1 MAEFKSG
8 TREEVTSG
16 AAQYTNTATFISEGS
31 PAPIVMEKTSSQVGY
46 GTKTTTSRRRV
57 NGKLVVT
64 SRTVTDKSKPG
75 PRIYHRSVI
84 YPVKDSSGRVTG
96 SKRVVYIEKNGTY
109 QPAAVSTDGGQTYQF
124 SDDQFPTMEGVAGAG
139 LQKEL
144 NSTNPPGRI
153 RGHIDHSVYQIVRND
168 QSILKE
174 DREVLINKDKTLEPP
189 DPSNF
194 VGDQEGS
201 GEGGVDDGDS
211 NAGDSGDN
219 NAGETKFEKISQLDI
234 QQHRRTRD
242 AFPGIG
248 GAGALSYPST
258 LRNSKQD
265 KIQFNMIKYKPSGF
279 AEKTFGS
286 NPRSSGRELNGEFKD
301 KEIIGRVFLPI
312 PAGIT
317 DTTGATWG
325 NGEMTP
331 VQIALAQIGL
341 GGVEGGVGGLLDQ
354 TQQAVNKIGEMG
366 DDVKTALTNSIV
378 GDAVG
383 VKGLL
388 TRTTGAILNPN
399 LELLFSKPTLRP
411 FNFTFKLS
419 ARSDTEAN
427 EIIKIIRFFKQG
439 MAPIRS
445 ESNLFIKA
453 PHTFRIRYLHED
465 KDHPFLNQFKECALK
480 NLTVNYTP
488 EGNYATFRDGKMV
501 SYQLTMSFQELEPV
515 FNDEYPNDND
525 TSLGF

>member
-8 TREEVTSG
+8 TREEVESG

-57 NGKLVVT
+57 DGKLVVT

-109 QPAAVSTDGGQTYQF
+109 QPAAVSTDGGKTYQF
-124 SDDQFPTMEGVAGAG
+124 SDDQFPTMDGVAGTA
-139 LQKEL
+139 LQNDL
-144 NSTNPPGRI
+144 NSKTDSAI
-153 RGHIDHSVYQIVRND
+153 RKEIDRSVVSRVKGD
-168 QSILKE
+168 QSITVE
-174 DREVLINKDKTLEPP
+174 DRATIADRTKNTVESSEPEI
-189 DPSNF
+189 S
-194 VGDQEGS
+194 
-201 GEGGVDDGDS
+201 GDS

-219 NAGETKFEKISQLDI
+219 NAGETKFEKILEVDI
-234 QQHRRTRD
+234 QQHKGTRD

-279 AEKTFGS
+279 AEGTFGS
-286 NPRSSGRELNGEFKD
+286 NPRGSGRELNGEFKD

-331 VQIALAQIGL
+331 LQIALAQIGL
-341 GGVEGGVGGLLDQ
+341 GGVKGGVGGLLDK
-354 TQQAVNKIGEMG
+354 TQDAVNKIGEMG

-383 VKGLL
+383 VQGLL

-419 ARSDTEAN
+419 ARSEEEAN

-515 FNDEYPNDND
+515 FNDDYPNDND